1 MKRALLFLFCALMS
15 AQIFAETEFGAS
27 FPTLWGL
34 QQTICSG
41 YYGEEGDE
49 WASGLTGP
57 SQEITMMDG
66 KPYLQWGSWYLRE
79 ENDKI
84 LVYSEIQKKD
94 LVLYD
99 FTLELGDTL
108 TTLNLVTPE
117 FLEYEGIVGIV
128 DYPLS
133 DYDYTYPIDTLVV
146 TELSKETLLDGK
158 EYTRWKF
165 SDGTV
170 YVEGIGSM
178 SETFFHHIEDHLPVP
193 VSYLGS
199 YLVCV
204 SKNNKLL
211 YQMDDAEMER
221 LGAECLCEYN
231 AEQKPEDL
239 FPTLW
244 GLQRTH
250 TIEMYDHAPSDGKR
264 SGGYPLPFASV
275 KDTVINGKTYLQFG
289 DYVNGSDYSLFFL
302 REENNKVLIYS
313 SILQEDLVLY
323 DYTLK
328 LGDSL
333 PAITSDH
340 DYFSDDHFT
349 KLDKAENIFTYVVT
363 DVSTVTLLDGI
374 ERKKWILKNKYLPII
389 EYVEGIGCYG
399 ENTSHSGDFFRLIE
413 NHPYTTEYVGDHLV
427 CVSKNGQLL
436 YSMTQ
441 EEMNSFTLTCECLS
455 QEDTIDPKDLFPT
468 LWGLQRT
475 EVEFHTDGASAP
487 SLVSFNEYTPTLV
500 NGKWY
505 LYDGRNYLR
514 EENNQVLLHSP
525 EFEIYEDIVLYDWT
539 LEVGDTLP
547 YHNKSV
553 YRESDY
559 IVTDVSTIT
568 LLDGKEYKKWTL
580 ACGIEYIEGIGAING
595 EGFGNYFCIQ
605 HTAHP
610 ATYIDTRL
618 VCASRNG
625 QLLYQMDEAEMERL
639 GAECLCDVETSY
651 KSQWCDTW
659 NVLYHGWDPEGGD
672 DPYMPYTFIYQLEE
686 DTTINDLTYQRLTGR
701 FSLSTMPSNK
711 EYVAA
716 LRFAENKKV
725 FVHYDNT
732 EYLLYDFGA
741 QVGDTLEIFGGIDHY
756 MDFKTLTHVIT
767 EIDSLDDGRLQ
778 IYSNAIIQESEGYET
793 PFERL
798 YPKIWIEGVGS
809 KDGIVQNSATNRIG
823 SGTSVLLCAYHN
835 DDCIYTTDNP
845 YYTPYGCVHNDS
857 FFTATEEVNAPTQS
871 VQKIMYNGQLLILRD
886 GKTYNVMGIE
896 LTK

>member
-1 MKRALLFLFCALMS
+1 MKRALLFLLCAVMS
-15 AQIFAETEFGAS
+15 VQIFSTVDISADL

-41 YYGEEGDE
+41 YYGEEGNE

-178 SETFFHHIEDHLPVP
+178 SETFFHHIADHLPVP

-204 SKNNKLL
+204 SKNGKLL
-211 YQMDDAEMER
+211 YQMDDAELER
-221 LGAECLCEYN
+221 L
-231 AEQKPEDL
+231 
-239 FPTLW
+239 
-244 GLQRTH
+244 
-250 TIEMYDHAPSDGKR
+250 
-264 SGGYPLPFASV
+264 
-275 KDTVINGKTYLQFG
+275 
-289 DYVNGSDYSLFFL
+289 
-302 REENNKVLIYS
+302 
-313 SILQEDLVLY
+313 
-323 DYTLK
+323 
-328 LGDSL
+328 
-333 PAITSDH
+333 
-340 DYFSDDHFT
+340 
-349 KLDKAENIFTYVVT
+349 
-363 DVSTVTLLDGI
+363 
-374 ERKKWILKNKYLPII
+374 
-389 EYVEGIGCYG
+389 
-399 ENTSHSGDFFRLIE
+399 NT
-413 NHPYTTEYVGDHLV
+413 
-427 CVSKNGQLL
+427 
-436 YSMTQ
+436 
-441 EEMNSFTLTCECLS
+441 
-455 QEDTIDPKDLFPT
+455 
-468 LWGLQRT
+468 
-475 EVEFHTDGASAP
+475 
-487 SLVSFNEYTPTLV
+487 
-500 NGKWY
+500 
-505 LYDGRNYLR
+505 
-514 EENNQVLLHSP
+514 
-525 EFEIYEDIVLYDWT
+525 
-539 LEVGDTLP
+539 
-547 YHNKSV
+547 
-553 YRESDY
+553 
-559 IVTDVSTIT
+559 
-568 LLDGKEYKKWTL
+568 
-580 ACGIEYIEGIGAING
+580 
-595 EGFGNYFCIQ
+595 
-605 HTAHP
+605 
-610 ATYIDTRL
+610 
-618 VCASRNG
+618 
-625 QLLYQMDEAEMERL
+625 
-639 GAECLCDVETSY
+639 ECLCDGYQSSY
-651 KSQWCDTW
+651 KDQWCDTW

-725 FVHYDNT
+725 FVYYDNT

-767 EIDSLDDGRLQ
+767 EIDTLDDGKLQ

-823 SGTSVLLCAYHN
+823 IGPCVLLCAYHN

-886 GKTYNVMGIE
+886 GKIYNIMGVE